1 MKIFP
6 LLFLLILTFG
16 CATRN
21 IKYDRNKILK
31 KYSADYETFLDNQKI
46 DLETV
51 YLDKDN
57 IENIQID
64 RKTKKLKITQFKH
77 AEFFSMENWNL
88 DSISA
93 NRRGWDKKNIGMI
106 IIDGILLTD
115 SLKGKIRIDPNSIK
129 LFEIVSKEKLNE
141 NTFCGSYD
149 GDIIL
154 ILTK

>member
-1 MKIFP
+1 MKIFL

-31 KYSADYETFLDNQKI
+31 KYSADYEMFLDNQKI
-46 DLETV
+46 DLQTI
-51 YLDKDN
+51 YLNKDN
-57 IENIQID
+57 IENIRID
-64 RKTKKLKITQFKH
+64 RKTKKLKITQFKP

-93 NRRGWDKKNIGMI
+93 KRRGWDKKNIGMI

>member
-31 KYSADYETFLDNQKI
+31 KYSTDYETFLDNQKI

-57 IENIQID
+57 IENIRID